1 MQKQTDKENY
11 VLLAIKHATT
21 TKAISTEAR
30 VSYKSQ
36 FYQLSIMQKINKCY

>member
-21 TKAISTEAR
+21 TTTKALSTEAR

-36 FYQLSIMQKINKCY
+36 FYQLSIVQK